1 MTTAADLKP
10 RANEHIIDLPNGRKL
25 EYAEGGNATS
35 RVVFLFFSGLL
46 SVGSV
51 SEIPPAAEKLDAHF
65 LAPSPTGMGR
75 TSPRDPATP
84 YHLNLIA
91 DTRALL
97 EHTHPDGVD
106 ALYLGGG
113 SYGTVLAQ
121 MIYGAPYDLFPQGR
135 SIRAVLLLAGFSPF
149 KYHDNYAKCLSW
161 PTYLSV
167 GPPSTLPGRVLQRLF
182 STVLASKLRTV
193 EGARGFLDQTL
204 FDKMEPAERA
214 VMDAWLAKGGRT
226 YDQFITSMAEN
237 NVRSVAD
244 TWDGF
249 MEVSDVLHSDWGFD
263 PHALD
268 ADHAKPALVV
278 SGDADDMG
286 GATNKWIA
294 DNYPNAT
301 FRTVPG
307 GHIAG
312 IFHMDELWEQLVALG
327 EDAKQA
333 A

>member
-10 RANEHIIDLPNGRKL
+10 RPNEHVIALPNGRQL
-25 EYAEGGNATS
+25 EYAEGGNASS

-46 SVGSV
+46 SIGAVTDV
-51 SEIPPAAEKLDAHF
+51 PPAAQQLGAHF
-65 LAPSPTGMGR
+65 ISPSPTGMGR
-75 TSPRDPATP
+75 TSPRDPSTP
-84 YHLNLIA
+84 YNLNLIA
-91 DTRALL
+91 DIRALL

-106 ALYLGGG
+106 AIYLGGG
-113 SYGTVLAQ
+113 SYGTVMAQ
-121 MIYGAPYDLFPQGR
+121 MIYGASYDLFPQGR
-135 SIRAVLLLAGFSPF
+135 SIKAVLLLAGFSPF
-149 KYHDNYAKCLSW
+149 KYHTDYAKCLSW
-161 PTYLSV
+161 PTYVSV
-167 GPPSTLPGRVLQRLF
+167 GPPSTLPFRMFQRLF

-193 EGARGFLDQTL
+193 EGARGFLSQTL
-204 FDKMEPAERA
+204 FDKMDADERA
-214 VMDAWLAKGGRT
+214 VADVWIAARGKT
-226 YDQFITSMAEN
+226 FEEFVTSMAEN

-263 PHALD
+263 PHAID
-268 ADHAKPALVV
+268 TEHAKPVLVV

-312 IFHMDELWEQLVALG
+312 IFHMDELWEQLVAAG
-327 EDAKQA
+327 EEYGSK
-333 A
+333 